1 MEDLKVLSTD
11 PLCPLVSGDPTDSQ
25 LVEAL
30 NQPSH
35 VEANDLPACSTPNP
49 AQANIVDWS
58 EEVQCKYLEGG
69 NNLFTLSGSQDLN
82 LSLGGYGRGREG
94 VQHHGAND
102 IAPGHSQGT
111 LQDCE

>member
-58 EEVQCKYLEGG
+58 E
-69 NNLFTLSGSQDLN
+69 DLN
-82 LSLGGYGRGREG
+82 LSLGGYGRGREW

-111 LQDCE
+111 SP

>member
-1 MEDLKVLSTD
+1 MLHSDFCKDVGMEDLKVLSTD
-11 PLCPLVSGDPTDSQ
+11 PLCPLVSGDPIDSQ

-58 EEVQCKYLEGG
+58 EEV
-69 NNLFTLSGSQDLN
+69 
-82 LSLGGYGRGREG
+82 
-94 VQHHGAND
+94 
-102 IAPGHSQGT
+102 
-111 LQDCE
+111 